1 MNITFYGFGLVDGF
15 DKRKLKE
22 VFKDRVVFR
31 KIGRASCRESYDEYY
46 LDTQIITDYPVTL
59 KLLEDLSHEFKV
71 SIICGDI
78 CLEGNV

>member
-31 KIGRASCRESYDEYY
+31 KRKSYDEYY